1 MTFTT
6 GARESEFKLYIQCLL
21 YWSIIASDKSRLR
34 LNFVSFHQHGIRWGL
49 SCIQLL
55 RDYQRLDWYQVSY
68 QIDACE
74 ILLSTNQNA
83 ALYHQFVNT
92 RQISDIDFR

>member
-1 MTFTT
+1 M
-6 GARESEFKLYIQCLL
+6 ECLL
-21 YWSIIASDKSRLR
+21 YWFIIASDKSRLR

-55 RDYQRLDWYQVSY
+55 RDNQRLDWYQVSY

-74 ILLSTNQNA
+74 INFSTNQNA
-83 ALYHQFVNT
+83 ASYHQFGNPL
-92 RQISDIDFR
+92 QISDIDFR

>member
-1 MTFTT
+1 MTQPILGGLSDSLKFPSSRASVSPCVGARVTFTT
-6 GARESEFKLYIQCLL
+6 GARESDFKLNIQCLL

-55 RDYQRLDWYQVSY
+55 RDYQRLDWYQVSK
-68 QIDACE
+68 
-74 ILLSTNQNA
+74 ILG
-83 ALYHQFVNT
+83 
-92 RQISDIDFR
+92 R